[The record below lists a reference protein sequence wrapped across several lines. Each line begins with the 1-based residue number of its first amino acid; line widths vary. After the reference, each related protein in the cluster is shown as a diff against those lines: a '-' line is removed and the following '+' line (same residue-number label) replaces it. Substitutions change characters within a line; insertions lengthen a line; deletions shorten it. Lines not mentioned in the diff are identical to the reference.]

1 MKAIKALSMLDI
13 SASILVEWL
22 WNSGI
27 KNYHANKKINF
38 PLPKHI
44 ILLFNLR
51 VNIMLSCPWVAFCM
65 ELSYFHAILSGSSLA
80 QCPFFSYILRRILT
94 FSDYGRIT
102 KAVYFQ
108 HITATSTLLLLFSYF
123 VLRILPKVQIIV
135 KQNTFV
141 LPLILTS
148 SFKCKVK
155 NVMNFTFLA
164 SSFSL
169 LSIFR
174 QI

>member
-1 MKAIKALSMLDI
+1 MLDI

-108 HITATSTLLLLFSYF
+108 HITASSLLLTTTTTILLLLFSYF

-141 LPLILTS
+141 LPLILIS

>member
-1 MKAIKALSMLDI
+1 MLDI

-27 KNYHANKKINF
+27 KNYDANKKINF

-108 HITATSTLLLLFSYF
+108 HITASSLLLTTTTTILLLLFSYF

-141 LPLILTS
+141 LPLILIS